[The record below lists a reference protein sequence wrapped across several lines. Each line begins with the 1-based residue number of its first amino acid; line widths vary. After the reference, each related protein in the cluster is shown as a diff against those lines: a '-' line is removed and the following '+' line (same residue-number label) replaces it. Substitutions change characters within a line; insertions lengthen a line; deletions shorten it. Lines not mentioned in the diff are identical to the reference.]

1 MAKSF
6 EEIIKES
13 KFEEKSMN
21 EYIRLNESDFEFLNE
36 SEKAEVQEIL
46 EKFGDKKISELDE
59 GILGSVLG
67 GLTGFIVGPAI
78 GKVIAN
84 SLGIERGI
92 IYDMLT
98 SRLVSAALGSAITKY
113 IGGKK

>member
-1 MAKSF
+1 MKTF
-6 EEIIKES
+6 EEILKES
-13 KFEEKSMN
+13 LDLP
-21 EYIRLNESDFEFLNE
+21 LNEFIKLEDSDFDFLNE
-36 SEKAEVQEIL
+36 SERAEVQDIL
-46 EKFGDKKISELDE
+46 MKFGNRKVNELDE
-59 GILGSVLG
+59 GILGSIIG

-98 SRLVSAALGSAITKY
+98 SRLVSIALGSAITKY
-113 IGGKK
+113 MSSNKK